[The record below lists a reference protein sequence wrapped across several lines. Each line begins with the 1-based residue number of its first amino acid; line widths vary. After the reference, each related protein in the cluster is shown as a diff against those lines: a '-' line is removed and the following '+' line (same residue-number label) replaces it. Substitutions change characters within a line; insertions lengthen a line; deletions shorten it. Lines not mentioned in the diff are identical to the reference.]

1 MSGRIIASSLFSYR
15 EVHRT
20 IVGLI
25 ELNLIR
31 AIREIRGKISIM
43 SENVVGIELPKGLFA
58 GKTAI
63 VTGASR
69 GVGRATALRLA
80 EGGANVVVNYL
91 NNDPEGFETSRQ
103 SQARG
108 VQSFPIKGDT
118 SDFLQARRV
127 ANKTVEEFGA
137 IDLLVL
143 NAGIWEGAPIEEM
156 SEETWNRVLN
166 TNLKSAWAM
175 SKACV
180 PAMKKRESGAI
191 VLVSSTAGQ
200 RGEANYS
207 NYAASKGGQI
217 SFTKALASELC
228 PKIRVNCV
236 APGWIETAMV
246 RPVFEDKDYEQSVIE
261 SIPLKRIAT
270 TDDIALSICFLLSP
284 WARHITGEILN
295 VNGGA
300 VLCG

>member
-1 MSGRIIASSLFSYR
+1 MEQTSMPIKLPANLFQ
-15 EVHRT
+15 
-20 IVGLI
+20 
-25 ELNLIR
+25 
-31 AIREIRGKISIM
+31 
-43 SENVVGIELPKGLFA
+43 
-58 GKTAI
+58 GKTAV

-80 EGGANVVVNYL
+80 EAGANVVVNFL
-91 NNDPEGFETSRQ
+91 NAEEKAENVVALCQEI
-103 SQARG
+103 G
-108 VQSFPIKGDT
+108 VDAIAVQGDVSLWT
-118 SDFLQARRV
+118 DAHNL
-127 ANKTVEEFGA
+127 ANKAIERFGR

-166 TNLKSAWAM
+166 TNLKAAWAM

-180 PAMKKRESGAI
+180 PMMKKQASGAI

-200 RGEANYS
+200 RGEANFS

-246 RPVFEDKDYEQSVIE
+246 RPVFEDADYKASVIK
-261 SIPLKRIAT
+261 SIPLQRMAM
-270 TDDIALSICFLLSP
+270 TDDVALSICFLLSD
-284 WARHITGEILN
+284 WSRHITGEVLN
-295 VNGGA
+295 INGGA

>member
-1 MSGRIIASSLFSYR
+1 
-15 EVHRT
+15 
-20 IVGLI
+20 
-25 ELNLIR
+25 
-31 AIREIRGKISIM
+31 M
-43 SENVVGIELPKGLFA
+43 SENAVGIPLPKQLFS
-58 GKTAI
+58 GMTAI
-63 VTGASR
+63 VTGGSR
-69 GVGRATALRLA
+69 GVGRATAVRLA
-80 EGGANVVVNYL
+80 EGGANVVINYL
-91 NNDPEGFETSRQ
+91 QNHAD
-103 SQARG
+103 A
-108 VQSFPIKGDT
+108 D
-118 SDFLQARRV
+118 
-127 ANKTVEEFGA
+127 KTVALCREKGVKAIAVQGDVSEFLPAKNVADKALEAFGR

-166 TNLKSAWAM
+166 TNLKAAWAM
-175 SKACV
+175 TKACV
-180 PAMKKRESGAI
+180 PALKRQPKGAI

-246 RPVFEDKDYEQSVIE
+246 RPAFDDAAYKESVLK
-261 SIPLKRIAT
+261 SIPLNRIAT
-270 TDDIALSICFLLSP
+270 TDDVALSICFLLSE
-284 WARHITGEILN
+284 WSRHITGEVVNI
-295 VNGGA
+295 NGGA

>member
-1 MSGRIIASSLFSYR
+1 MISRTAAEFAERTFMTEKPCEIKLPANLF
-15 EVHRT
+15 E
-20 IVGLI
+20 
-25 ELNLIR
+25 
-31 AIREIRGKISIM
+31 
-43 SENVVGIELPKGLFA
+43 

-80 EGGANVVVNYL
+80 EAGANVVVNYL
-91 NNDPEGFETSRQ
+91 SNE
-103 SQARG
+103 A
-108 VQSFPIKGDT
+108 K
-118 SDFLQARRV
+118 A
-127 ANKTVEEFGA
+127 KTVVALCKEKGVDALAVQGDVSEWSASQNVAHQALEKFGR

-143 NAGIWEGAPIEEM
+143 NAGIWEGSPIEEM
-156 SEETWNRVLN
+156 SEETWNKVLN
-166 TNLKSAWAM
+166 TNLKAAWAM
-175 SKACV
+175 TKACV
-180 PAMKKRESGAI
+180 PAMKKQERGAI

-228 PKIRVNCV
+228 PKIRVNAV

-246 RPVFEDKDYEQSVIE
+246 RPVFEDEAYKQSVIN
-261 SIPLKRIAT
+261 SIPLKRMAM
-270 TDDIALSICFLLSP
+270 TDDIALSICFLLSD
-284 WARHITGEILN
+284 WSRHITGEIVN
-295 VNGGA
+295 INGGA

>member
-1 MSGRIIASSLFSYR
+1 M
-15 EVHRT
+15 
-20 IVGLI
+20 
-25 ELNLIR
+25 
-31 AIREIRGKISIM
+31 
-43 SENVVGIELPKGLFA
+43 ELPKNLFA

-63 VTGASR
+63 ITGASR

-80 EGGANVVVNYL
+80 EAGANTVVNYL
-91 NNDPEGFETSRQ
+91 SRSDAASNVVELCEAKGVESIAVQ
-103 SQARG
+103 GDVSEWTDAHNIAAQA
-108 VQSFPIKGDT
+108 IEK
-118 SDFLQARRV
+118 
-127 ANKTVEEFGA
+127 FGR

-156 SEETWNRVLN
+156 SEETWNKVLN
-166 TNLKSAWAM
+166 TNLKAAWAM

-180 PAMKKRESGAI
+180 PSMKKQPSGSI

-228 PKIRVNCV
+228 PNIRVNCV

-246 RPVFEDKDYEQSVIE
+246 RPVFEDEDYKQTVLK
-261 SIPLKRIAT
+261 SIPLNRMASS
-270 TDDIALSICFLLSP
+270 DDVALSICFLLSD

>member
-1 MSGRIIASSLFSYR
+1 MTEPQSSISLPSNLFS
-15 EVHRT
+15 
-20 IVGLI
+20 
-25 ELNLIR
+25 
-31 AIREIRGKISIM
+31 
-43 SENVVGIELPKGLFA
+43 

-91 NNDPEGFETSRQ
+91 Q
-103 SQARG
+103 SHKDADEVAALCQEKGVEAIAVQAD
-108 VQSFPIKGDT
+108 VSEILYSQSLAK
-118 SDFLQARRV
+118 Q
-127 ANKTVEEFGA
+127 TVEKFGR
-137 IDLLVL
+137 IDLLVC

-156 SEETWNRVLN
+156 SEEMWNKVLN

-175 SKACV
+175 TKACV
-180 PAMKKRESGAI
+180 PAIKKQANGSI
-191 VLVSSTAGQ
+191 VMVSSTSGQ

-207 NYAASKGGQI
+207 NYSASKGGQI

-228 PKIRVNCV
+228 PKIRVNAV

-246 RPVFEDKDYEQSVIE
+246 RPAFEDKAYEQSVID

-270 TDDIALSICFLLSP
+270 TDDVALSICFLLSD
-284 WARHITGEILN
+284 WSRHITGEILN
-295 VNGGA
+295 INGGA

>member
-1 MSGRIIASSLFSYR
+1 
-15 EVHRT
+15 
-20 IVGLI
+20 
-25 ELNLIR
+25 
-31 AIREIRGKISIM
+31 M
-43 SENVVGIELPKGLFA
+43 SENSVGIALPDNLFA

-63 VTGASR
+63 VTGSSR
-69 GVGRATALRLA
+69 GVGRATALRIA

-91 NNDPEGFETSRQ
+91 TNEAEAMETVAACREK
-103 SQARG
+103 G
-108 VQSFPIKGDT
+108 VESFAVKADT
-118 SDFLQARRV
+118 SDFVEAQGLAKQAV
-127 ANKTVEEFGA
+127 DKFGG

-156 SEETWNRVLN
+156 SEDSWNRVLN

-175 SKACV
+175 TKCCV
-180 PAMKKRESGAI
+180 PSMKKRTNGAI

-217 SFTKALASELC
+217 SFTKALATELC

-246 RPVFEDKDYEQSVIE
+246 RPVFDDAEYKESVLRT
-261 SIPLKRIAT
+261 IPLHRVAT
-270 TDDIALSICFLLSP
+270 TDDVALSICFLLSD
-284 WARHITGEILN
+284 WSRHITGEILN
-295 VNGGA
+295 INGGA

>member
-1 MSGRIIASSLFSYR
+1 MTENSS
-15 EVHRT
+15 
-20 IVGLI
+20 
-25 ELNLIR
+25 
-31 AIREIRGKISIM
+31 SIQ
-43 SENVVGIELPKGLFA
+43 LPNNLFA

-91 NNDPEGFETSRQ
+91 QSHREADETVRLCEEK
-103 SQARG
+103 G
-108 VQSFPIKGDT
+108 VQAIAVCADVS
-118 SDFLQARRV
+118 
-127 ANKTVEEFGA
+127 EFAGA
-137 IDLLVL
+137 QEIAKQTIERFGRIDLLVC
-143 NAGIWEGAPIEEM
+143 NAGVWDGAPIEDM
-156 SEETWNRVLN
+156 SEEVWNRVIN

-175 SKACV
+175 TKACV
-180 PAMKKRESGAI
+180 PAMKKRDSAAI

-246 RPVFEDKDYEQSVIE
+246 RPVFEDKEYEQSVIN

-270 TDDIALSICFLLSP
+270 TDDIATSICFLLSD
-284 WARHITGEILN
+284 WSRHITGEVLN
-295 VNGGA
+295 INGGA

>member
-1 MSGRIIASSLFSYR
+1 
-15 EVHRT
+15 
-20 IVGLI
+20 
-25 ELNLIR
+25 
-31 AIREIRGKISIM
+31 M
-43 SENVVGIELPKGLFA
+43 SERPIDLPKDLFL

-69 GVGRATALRLA
+69 GVGRATAVRLA
-80 EGGANVVVNYL
+80 EAGANVVVNYL
-91 NNDPEGFETSRQ
+91 QQHTEADETVRLCKEKG
-103 SQARG
+103 AEAIA
-108 VQSFPIKGDT
+108 VAGDT
-118 SDFLQARRV
+118 SDFASATAIARR
-127 ANKTVEEFGA
+127 AVEQFGR

-166 TNLKSAWAM
+166 TNLKAAWAM
-175 SKACV
+175 SRACV
-180 PAMKKRESGAI
+180 PAMKKRDKAAI

-246 RPVFEDKDYEQSVIE
+246 RPVFEDKKYEQSVID

-270 TDDIALSICFLLSP
+270 TDDVALSICFLLSD
-284 WARHITGEILN
+284 WSQHITGEVLN
-295 VNGGA
+295 INGGA

>member
-1 MSGRIIASSLFSYR
+1 MN
-15 EVHRT
+15 
-20 IVGLI
+20 
-25 ELNLIR
+25 ELP
-31 AIREIRGKISIM
+31 
-43 SENVVGIELPKGLFA
+43 VGIELPQKLFE

-69 GVGRATALRLA
+69 GVGRATAIRLA
-80 EGGANVVVNYL
+80 EGGANVVINYL
-91 NNDPEGFETSRQ
+91 SNSAEAAETAEACVSKGVKAVTIAADVSEFAGAQ
-103 SQARG
+103 SVARAA
-108 VQSFPIKGDT
+108 
-118 SDFLQARRV
+118 LE
-127 ANKTVEEFGA
+127 NFGR
-137 IDLLVL
+137 IDLLVC

-156 SEETWNRVLN
+156 DEEVWNKVLN
-166 TNLKSAWAM
+166 TNLKSAWATT
-175 SKACV
+175 KACV
-180 PAMKKRESGAI
+180 PAMRKQPSGSI

-228 PKIRVNCV
+228 PNIRVNAV

-246 RPVFEDKDYEQSVIE
+246 RPAFEDREYEREVIE
-261 SIPLKRIAT
+261 AIPLKRMAT
-270 TDDIALSICFLLSP
+270 TDDVALSICFLLSD
-284 WARHITGEILN
+284 WSRHITGEVLN

>member
-1 MSGRIIASSLFSYR
+1 
-15 EVHRT
+15 
-20 IVGLI
+20 
-25 ELNLIR
+25 
-31 AIREIRGKISIM
+31 M
-43 SENVVGIELPKGLFA
+43 SETSVEIQLPPNLFQ
-58 GKTAI
+58 GKTAV

-80 EGGANVVVNYL
+80 EAGANVVVNYL
-91 NNDPEGFETSRQ
+91 SREDAANEVAALCEQ
-103 SQARG
+103 KG
-108 VQSFPIKGDT
+108 VGAIAVQGDV
-118 SDFLQARRV
+118 SEWKDAHNI
-127 ANKTVEEFGA
+127 AAKTIEKFGK

-156 SEETWNRVLN
+156 SEELWNKVLN
-166 TNLKSAWAM
+166 TNLKAAWAM

-180 PAMKKRESGAI
+180 PSMKKQEKGAI

-228 PKIRVNCV
+228 PKIRVNAV

-246 RPVFEDKDYEQSVIE
+246 RPVFENEDYKKSVLDA
-261 SIPLKRIAT
+261 IPLKRMAS
-270 TDDIALSICFLLSP
+270 TDDIALSICFLLSD
-284 WARHITGEILN
+284 WSQHITGEIIN
-295 VNGGA
+295 INGGA

>member
-1 MSGRIIASSLFSYR
+1 MNEKSVEIKLPSNLFQ
-15 EVHRT
+15 
-20 IVGLI
+20 
-25 ELNLIR
+25 
-31 AIREIRGKISIM
+31 
-43 SENVVGIELPKGLFA
+43 

-80 EGGANVVVNYL
+80 EAGANVVVNYL
-91 NNDPEGFETSRQ
+91 KEEEKANNVVTLCQEK
-103 SQARG
+103 G
-108 VQSFPIKGDT
+108 VDAIAVQGDV
-118 SDFLQARRV
+118 SVWLDAQNLAK
-127 ANKTVEEFGA
+127 KTIEKFGK

-156 SEETWNRVLN
+156 SEETWNKVLN
-166 TNLKSAWAM
+166 TNLKAAWAM
-175 SKACV
+175 TKACV
-180 PAMKKRESGAI
+180 PSMKKQERGAI

-200 RGEANYS
+200 RGEANFS

-246 RPVFEDKDYEQSVIE
+246 RPVFEDEAYKASVLKA
-261 SIPLKRIAT
+261 IPLQRMAA
-270 TDDIALSICFLLSP
+270 TDDIALSICFLLSD
-284 WARHITGEILN
+284 WSRHITGEILN
-295 VNGGA
+295 INGGA